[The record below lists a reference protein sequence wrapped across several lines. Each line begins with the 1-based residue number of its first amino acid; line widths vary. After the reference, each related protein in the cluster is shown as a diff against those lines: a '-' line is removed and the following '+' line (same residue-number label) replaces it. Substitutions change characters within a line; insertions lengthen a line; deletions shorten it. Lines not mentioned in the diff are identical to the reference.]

1 MVSIERVYTP
11 STFYMKSAVYYGNK
25 AYTIFFQTTYLPV
38 SLREGVKNT
47 YKLGVSTPCPKNQKK
62 EIKKEKTMQNF
73 LKRKSM
79 YFDEKIE
86 KIYLFVQLSLKLFM

>member
-1 MVSIERVYTP
+1 MGTRHIQFSL
-11 STFYMKSAVYYGNK
+11 KL
-25 AYTIFFQTTYLPV
+25 TYLPV

-47 YKLGVSTPCPKNQKK
+47 YKLGVSTPCPQNQKK
-62 EIKKEKTMQNF
+62 EIKKEKTMQNV